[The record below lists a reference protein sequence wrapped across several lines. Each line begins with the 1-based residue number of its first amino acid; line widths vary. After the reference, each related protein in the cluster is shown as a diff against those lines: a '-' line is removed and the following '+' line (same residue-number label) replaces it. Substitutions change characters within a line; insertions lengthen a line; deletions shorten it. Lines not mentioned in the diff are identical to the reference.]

1 MEYSWPWEAPGH
13 TIGPRGWPLATA
25 PPMGEQER
33 AEEENLV
40 LTAGRRGTR
49 PQWEELIRRTGKEQ
63 THSWWWILACSL
75 VPDRIINLFSGPKL
89 LTY

>member
-49 PQWEELIRRTGKEQ
+49 PQWEELI
-63 THSWWWILACSL
+63 
-75 VPDRIINLFSGPKL
+75 N
-89 LTY
+89 